1 MRGFFAPWET
11 VGIILQQ
18 FPGGVLYNW
27 VLGLN
32 LLELGVALAAII
44 GGWRFLPA
52 ALNVYQVV
60 FLFFIL
66 SSRGVNDPLVCFNR
80 YIVVLFP
87 MFLVMGRLKM
97 GTTGKMVYFGVSL
110 LLVLG
115 VSAMFFMWK
124 WVG

>member
-1 MRGFFAPWET
+1 
-11 VGIILQQ
+11 
-18 FPGGVLYNW
+18 

-32 LLELGVALAAII
+32 TLELALAVAAVIW
-44 GGWRFLPA
+44 GWRFLPA

-60 FLFFIL
+60 FLLFIL
-66 SSRGVNDPLVCFNR
+66 SSRGVEDPLVCFNR

-87 MFLVMGRLKM
+87 MFLVMSQQKM
-97 GTTGKMVYFGVSL
+97 GTPGKLIYFGVSMVL
-110 LLVLG
+110 LMG